1 MQPNDNSPNPI
12 SPPSPPVRPIHDVA
26 PHEPDSELASL
37 TKTGAVFSDINT
49 SSESSNPIAGTA
61 APKSGVIHDQNN
73 ADPALEGVLQQ
84 VTNNIKAA
92 PPTAPQAHKTK
103 HGLFGGGKAKKQ
115 HPAAAS
121 HGPAKSPVINPIHQA
136 PPKPKKPVLPIV
148 FAIFA
153 AIGLGA
159 AAVVAFN

>member
-1 MQPNDNSPNPI
+1 MQPNNESPVAPT
-12 SPPSPPVRPIHDVA
+12 PQQPPVSPIHDVA
-26 PHEPDSELASL
+26 PPEADSGITDL
-37 TKTGAVFSDINT
+37 TKTGAVFSDINA

-61 APKSGVIHDQNN
+61 APKSGVIHDQSN

-92 PPTAPQAHKTK
+92 PPASPQAHKTK
-103 HGLFGGGKAKKQ
+103 HGFFGGGKAKKQ
-115 HPAAAS
+115 HPPTAP
-121 HGPAKSPVINPIHQA
+121 HGTTKSPVTNPIHQA

-148 FAIFA
+148 IAIFA

-159 AAVVAFN
+159 VAVVVFK